1 VSPANGTG
9 SVSTAAAVTATFPRA
24 MLASSI
30 TASSFTLSSSAGAV
44 LATVAYD
51 SATTTA
57 TLTPNAL
64 LSENTTYTAKLTTSV
79 TAQDGASLYQSY
91 AWTFSTGVMPP
102 TVTGKTPGN
111 NATGVALTVAPT
123 ATFSRAMDATTING
137 TTVVLS
143 GSSGAVAAAVAY
155 DSSARVVT
163 ITPSAALA
171 SGATYTVQ
179 LSSGIKSQDGLAL
192 AAVSW
197 SFTTASSPPTLVSTT
212 PAAGATGTST
222 ATTVTATFSR
232 DMKTSTLTTS
242 TMTLTGPSGG
252 VAATV
257 TYDGPSKTATLT
269 PTTPLASGTAYTAS
283 VSGSVQSSDGVPLG
297 SATNWTFTTTTGL
310 EVRSTSPAA
319 GATDVSMS
327 VVPTVQM
334 SKALDAATVTATNVK
349 LIRPDTSSVPISVA
363 YNSANFT
370 ITITPGAPLDYSGK
384 FTIRLETGITAG
396 GVPLAAQFNSTF
408 TTVGTGVTTRVDA
421 GSTTPYTATNGN
433 VFSADTGFVGGTAR
447 TVTNTITG
455 TTDPTL
461 YKTERNGTWQYSIPV
476 PNGTYDLKLHFVE
489 LTNTAC
495 NTRVFSVDVLNTTLA
510 NDISGLDIFCEVGA
524 NKPDVKTL
532 TNVPVLGRSMRL
544 KAVVSVGTPEIAAI
558 EIIPHAPTAA
568 SPTPA
573 AGATGV
579 AVGTTVSAAFSQA
592 MDATSLTASTVTLS
606 SPGGAV
612 AATVAYDST
621 AKAVTLTPSAPL
633 AHGATYTARLDGT
646 IRDSYGVTMGAP
658 YTWTFT
664 TG

>member
-1 VSPANGTG
+1 
-9 SVSTAAAVTATFPRA
+9 
-24 MLASSI
+24 
-30 TASSFTLSSSAGAV
+30 
-44 LATVAYD
+44 
-51 SATTTA
+51 
-57 TLTPNAL
+57 
-64 LSENTTYTAKLTTSV
+64 
-79 TAQDGASLYQSY
+79 
-91 AWTFSTGVMPP
+91 
-102 TVTGKTPGN
+102 VTGKTPGN

-155 DSSARVVT
+155 DSSARVAT